1 MNNKNRPERRF
12 KINERTI
19 NMKLNPECLRA
30 VLLSIET
37 LSEIIEN
44 GSSFKEIY
52 PELDELLNY
61 KLCSEYQ
68 KTDIIYCLKCLSDEE
83 LIKGGPLYGDG
94 EIIDFDIS
102 EITPDGRKLLDKI
115 RDNSK
120 WKKLLNKI
128 KAAGISF
135 SIANLVQFSFQTN
148 DN

>member
-1 MNNKNRPERRF
+1 MNNKNRHESRF
-12 KINERTI
+12 KINERNI

-37 LSEIIEN
+37 LCEIIEN

-61 KLCSEYQ
+61 KLFSQYQ

-83 LIKGGPLYGDG
+83 LIKGGPLYGD
-94 EIIDFDIS
+94 
-102 EITPDGRKLLDKI
+102 
-115 RDNSK
+115 
-120 WKKLLNKI
+120 
-128 KAAGISF
+128 
-135 SIANLVQFSFQTN
+135 VQFSFQTN